1 MNFGQHLL
9 AASRAQ
15 AYPSSPDDQISP
27 SSLLVSDAMT
37 LVCNPNHQRY
47 LYCLTFR
54 DYQKELASFFRE
66 V

>member
-15 AYPSSPDDQISP
+15 AYPSFPDDQISP

-37 LVCNPNHQRY
+37 PFCNPDHHRY
-47 LYCLTFR
+47 LYFLTFR
-54 DYQKELASFFRE
+54 DYQKELASFFPE
-66 V
+66 A